1 MPPPILPAIPRI
13 SREKTTIMSTMGST
27 QDSSTDR
34 MGLMGS
40 TYSGPKLVMPCSSS
54 REQDHRPGC
63 SSVRGAE
70 VDQGFPAA
78 GALGLILAL
87 DRLLLGAVPSNRGR
101 SSTPPVVPL
110 SWGV

>member
-40 TYSGPKLVMPCSSS
+40 TYSGPKLVTPCSSS
-54 REQDHRPGC
+54 RET
-63 SSVRGAE
+63 
-70 VDQGFPAA
+70 
-78 GALGLILAL
+78 
-87 DRLLLGAVPSNRGR
+87 R
-101 SSTPPVVPL
+101 SSSRMLAWVM
-110 SWGV
+110 GAQK

>member
-40 TYSGPKLVMPCSSS
+40 TYSGPKLVMPWASMRATSS
-54 REQDHRPGC
+54 GM
-63 SSVRGAE
+63 SSVRGA
-70 VDQGFPAA
+70 QK
-78 GALGLILAL
+78 
-87 DRLLLGAVPSNRGR
+87 
-101 SSTPPVVPL
+101 
-110 SWGV
+110 